1 MHKQRVAAENQ
12 TEHASRIA
20 TVQRG
25 SGPGSVVLRRFD
37 PSRDSYGQLTSML
50 HRAFARLGMMGLN
63 CLCAAQTPSA
73 TKQRA
78 RAGDCFVAVCGGQ
91 VVGTMTLCARDA
103 ESTCEHYRVEQV
115 ATLRQFGVEPAWQS
129 RGIGKSLIAF
139 AEHWAAI
146 RGYAQLALDTPYP
159 AAHLLE
165 FYRSQGFRIID
176 VMRFAD
182 RDYDSAILSKPPVAA
197 RTLAPE
203 PPAANP
209 PVDLTKHDGQ
219 TIDFSSGKPVVKS
232 TPADQAAVD
241 AAVKEMAEAAKDVTF
256 EAPKKPAPAKP

>member
-1 MHKQRVAAENQ
+1 MMRGGRCAGCARGAEHRREFNQRFTEVRTSRNTRSLEVSMHKQRVAAENQ
-12 TEHASRIA
+12 TEQASRIA

-25 SGPGSVVLRRFD
+25 SGAGSVVLRRFD
-37 PSRDSYGQLTSML
+37 PSRDSYEQLTAML

-63 CLCAAQTPSA
+63 CLCVGQTPLA
-73 TKQRA
+73 TKKRA

-91 VVGTMTLCARDA
+91 VVGTMTLYARDL
-103 ESTCEHYRVEQV
+103 ESTCEHYRVENV

-139 AEHWAAI
+139 AEHWAAT

-182 RDYDSAILSKPPVAA
+182 RGYDSAILSKPPVAA
-197 RTLAPE
+197 RTLANWSRRLELPC
-203 PPAANP
+203 PTFPRAA
-209 PVDLTKHDGQ
+209 
-219 TIDFSSGKPVVKS
+219 
-232 TPADQAAVD
+232 
-241 AAVKEMAEAAKDVTF
+241 
-256 EAPKKPAPAKP
+256 